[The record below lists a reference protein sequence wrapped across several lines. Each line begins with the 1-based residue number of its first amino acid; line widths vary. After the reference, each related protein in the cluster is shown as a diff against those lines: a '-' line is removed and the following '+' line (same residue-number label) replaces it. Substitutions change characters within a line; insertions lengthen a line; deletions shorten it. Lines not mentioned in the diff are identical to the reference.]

1 VLEGLKMDM
10 AASTNNKGFA
20 KHLWLFLVVVFLW
33 SWTIWMV
40 SGVLP
45 RAGTGGYDFR
55 WLVAQIGA
63 FGPSLAAL
71 AVSATVRRELRQNS
85 LRILPVLVLALVG
98 PGVFIAE
105 SSPSSVAE
113 FGILPSVVTVIVG
126 AVMILSFSP
135 VNRRLRSPGTGH
147 VQEKPEGRWVLL
159 SVVLF
164 PALFLISWLLVNFR
178 SGGWEISAFRNGALG
193 FVWLVLVS
201 FSHNALLG
209 GPLGEE
215 IGWRGFL
222 LPALLTRNGPLTAS
236 LLLAVVWG
244 LWHLPID
251 LYAGFLVK
259 GPGAVVAR
267 IVWTFPMTILF
278 TWIFLRTK
286 CNMLVAIFLHASIGM
301 LSDFGFS
308 NYSASLVVFFIL
320 MTIGALVVSISS
332 RVFRARPRTDIHRVS
347 AGEL

>member
-1 VLEGLKMDM
+1 M
-10 AASTNNKGFA
+10 NNKSSA
-20 KHLWLFLVVVFLW
+20 KHLWLFLVLVFLW

-55 WLVAQIGA
+55 WLVAQIGV

-135 VNRRLRSPGTGH
+135 VNRRLRSPGTGQ
-147 VQEKPEGRWVLL
+147 VQEKPDGRWVLL

-164 PALFLISWLLVNFR
+164 PALFLISWLLVNFQ
-178 SGGWEISAFRNGALG
+178 SGGWEISAFRNGAFG
-193 FVWLVLVS
+193 FVWIVLVS

-222 LPALLTRNGPLTAS
+222 LPALLKRNGPLTAS

-259 GPGAVVAR
+259 GPGAVLSR

-278 TWIFLRTK
+278 TWLFLRTK
-286 CNMLVAIFLHASIGM
+286 GNMLVAIFLHASIGM

-308 NYSASLVVFFIL
+308 NYDASLVVFFIL
-320 MTIGALVVSISS
+320 MTIAALVVSISS
-332 RVFRARPRTDIHRVS
+332 PVFRARPRTDIHRVS
-347 AGEL
+347 AGEP